1 MKLRNGNNGCEDKG
15 RGDDVATVLN
25 LPKTAEARVVL
36 PNVSWETYERLL
48 TDLSDCSA
56 PHLTYDRGRLVI
68 MSPTAK
74 HEKVNRSIELLV
86 RITTLEMNIEVSS
99 LGSTT
104 FKREDI
110 ALGFE
115 PDSCFYVQ
123 NEAAIRGK
131 QALDLLVDPPPDI
144 VVEIDISSSSIN
156 KRSLFAQ
163 FSVPEVWRYDGERI
177 EILNL
182 VNSAYVKA
190 ESSSVLPFITA
201 KVLTDFIAA
210 SLSLSGLEWMKK
222 VRDWAQQQKAAE

>member
-1 MKLRNGNNGCEDKG
+1 MT
-15 RGDDVATVLN
+15 TVLN
-25 LPKTAEARVVL
+25 LTKTAASRVVL

-48 TDLSDCSA
+48 TDLSDCSV
-56 PHLTYDRGRLVI
+56 PHLTYDQGRLEI

-86 RITTLEMNIEVSS
+86 RITALEMNIEVGS

-104 FKREDI
+104 FKREDL
-110 ALGFE
+110 ARGFE

-131 QALDLLVDPPPDI
+131 DELDLLVDPPPDI
-144 VVEIDISSSSIN
+144 VFEVDITSSSIN

-163 FSVPEVWRYDGERI
+163 FAVPEIWRYDDESI

-182 VNSAYVKA
+182 VNGAYVKN

-201 KVLTDFIAA
+201 KVLTDFIAE
-210 SLSLSGLEWMKK
+210 SLTLSGLEWMKK
-222 VRDWAQQQKAAE
+222 VRAWAQQQKARK

>member
-1 MKLRNGNNGCEDKG
+1 MT
-15 RGDDVATVLN
+15 TVLN
-25 LPKTAEARVVL
+25 LTKTAASRVVL

-48 TDLSDCSA
+48 TDLSDCSV
-56 PHLTYDRGRLVI
+56 PHLTYDQGRLEI

-86 RITTLEMNIEVSS
+86 RITALEMNIEVGS

-110 ALGFE
+110 ARGFE

-123 NEAAIRGK
+123 NERAIRGK
-131 QALDLLVDPPPDI
+131 QELDLLVDPPPDI
-144 VVEIDISSSSIN
+144 VFEVDITSSSIN

-163 FSVPEVWRYDGERI
+163 FAVPEIWRYDDESI

-182 VNSAYVKA
+182 VNGAYVKN

-201 KVLTDFIAA
+201 KVLTDFIAE
-210 SLSLSGLEWMKK
+210 SLTLSGLEWMKK
-222 VRDWAQQQKAAE
+222 VRAWAQQQKARK

>member
-1 MKLRNGNNGCEDKG
+1 M
-15 RGDDVATVLN
+15 ATVLN
-25 LPKTAEARVVL
+25 PAKTAEARVVL

-48 TDLSDCSA
+48 TDLSDCSV
-56 PHLTYDRGRLVI
+56 PHLTYDQGRLEI

-74 HEKVNRSIELLV
+74 HEKVNRSIERLV
-86 RITTLEMNIEVSS
+86 SIAALELNIEVGS

-110 ALGFE
+110 ARGFE

-131 QALDLLVDPPPDI
+131 EELDLLVDPPPDI
-144 VVEIDISSSSIN
+144 VFEVDITSSSID

-163 FSVPEVWRYDGERI
+163 FAVPEVWCYDDESI

-182 VNSAYVKA
+182 VNSAYVKS
-190 ESSSVLPFITA
+190 ESSSVLPFLTA
-201 KVLTDFIAA
+201 KVLTDFIAE
-210 SLSLSGLEWMKK
+210 SLALSSLEWMKK